1 MNSKI
6 IYELS
11 ISFYNKV
18 VVLNFDLQ
26 SILVNLALQEI
37 KVNKVSDACSHLE
50 RAYKLGRTDVKP
62 LIDKY
67 RSDKTR

>member
-26 SILVNLALQEI
+26 STLVNLALQEI
-37 KVNKVSDACSHLE
+37 KVNKYQMLV
-50 RAYKLGRTDVKP
+50 
-62 LIDKY
+62 LIWKEL
-67 RSDKTR
+67 TNWEGQM

>member
-26 SILVNLALQEI
+26 STLVNLALQEI
-37 KVNKVSDACSHLE
+37 KVNKVGSVLADANFAALH
-50 RAYKLGRTDVKP
+50 G
-62 LIDKY
+62 
-67 RSDKTR
+67 